1 MFKRI
6 GLMFLVGL
14 MISITV
20 SFIASILG
28 IGRYI
33 GPAGLNY
40 GALMALCLLWGF
52 VGSFVSLMISKWM
65 AKSMMGVQIVTEN
78 GPHKDLVQ
86 TVHRLSLRAGLKEM
100 PEVGIYQGEELN
112 AFATGPSRNNSLVA
126 VSTGLLTHMNDHEVE
141 GVLAHEVAHIANG
154 DMVTMALVSGI
165 MNAFVMFLARVLGFF
180 IANAMRGNNDDRDEA
195 PNPIVYHIVVFVLD
209 MILGVLASIV
219 VAWFSRYREFKA
231 DKGGAQLA
239 GKEKMIA
246 ALSALN
252 RFYSKMES
260 ENSRQ
265 EPAMQAM
272 QISSKRS
279 VLSLFSTHPP
289 LEERINALRSQL

>member
-14 MISITV
+14 LISITV
-20 SFIASILG
+20 SMIASFLG
-28 IGRYI
+28 INRFI

-40 GALMALCLLWGF
+40 GALMAFCLLWGF
-52 VGSFVSLMISKWM
+52 VGAFVSLMISKWM

-78 GPHKDLVQ
+78 GPHRELVQ
-86 TVHRLSLRAGLKEM
+86 TVHKLARRAGLTEM

-112 AFATGPSRNNSLVA
+112 AFATGPSKNNSLVA
-126 VSTGLLTHMNDHEVE
+126 VSTGLLTQMNEHEVE

-154 DMVTMALVSGI
+154 DMVTMALISGI

-195 PNPIVYHIVVFVLD
+195 PNPFVYYIVVFVLD
-209 MILGVLASIV
+209 IVLGILASMV

-239 GKEKMIA
+239 GRDKMIA
-246 ALSALN
+246 ALSCLN

-260 ENSRQ
+260 ANSKS
-265 EPAMQAM
+265 EPAFQAM
-272 QISSKRS
+272 QISSKKS
-279 VLSLFSTHPP
+279 FMSLFSTHPP
-289 LEERINALRSQL
+289 LEDRINALRSQM